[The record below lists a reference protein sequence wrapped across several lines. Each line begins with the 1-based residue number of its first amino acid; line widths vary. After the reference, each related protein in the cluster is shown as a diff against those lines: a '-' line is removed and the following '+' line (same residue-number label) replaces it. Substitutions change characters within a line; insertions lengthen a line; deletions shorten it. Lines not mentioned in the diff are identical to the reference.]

1 MVIIVVLLLISTFL
15 IAFHLAKMSDPYIKE
30 VLSRQGNVSRGYEI
44 FQINCAA
51 CHGQFADGI
60 VGPSLEE
67 VSHRKSRI
75 SLIEQVISGKTPP
88 MPKFQPDPQAMADL
102 LVYLENLSKK
112 WLLADVDGKL
122 GRVETGWGSGGMGE
136 WGISTKTLT
145 PQNPNT
151 LKPPAKRTQWPP
163 QNPTP
168 YRWINFTYIEKF
180 CLYLGTLVETL
191 NDKYLCLGIPKLNR
205 QLSKGISGK
214 LASFTKNW

>member
-60 VGPSLEE
+60 VGPSLED
-67 VSHRKSRI
+67 VCHRKSRI

-88 MPKFQPDPQAMADL
+88 MPKFQPDTQAMADL

-112 WLLADVDGKL
+112 
-122 GRVETGWGSGGMGE
+122 
-136 WGISTKTLT
+136 
-145 PQNPNT
+145 
-151 LKPPAKRTQWPP
+151 
-163 QNPTP
+163 
-168 YRWINFTYIEKF
+168 
-180 CLYLGTLVETL
+180 
-191 NDKYLCLGIPKLNR
+191 
-205 QLSKGISGK
+205 
-214 LASFTKNW
+214 